1 MTKKIG
7 LQAFLRREVM
17 KTKLQVP
24 TENESPGFTKEASML
39 SAQPKIYEEPE
50 ENTFR
55 NVSDDKKEDYKAPLE
70 RLRHSST
77 PFAVRYEIKP
87 KSELRIRIEELRKQ
101 LLAVI
106 DTSFKNSHERAI
118 SAKERDRLLRSIEC
132 LEAQEKREKDNA
144 LRATGN
150 LPEPISEFE
159 RRQRQKEL
167 ELVKNALAGKEK
179 VKSPIKR
186 PFRPLDDDPDGETR
200 KALGLP
206 LRRRKLKKT
215 GKWANE
221 LRYAVPELR
230 YKDYGVEVL
239 KEILMCGADEEQE
252 VWLGKW
258 FSRLDAKIT
267 TSSEVRGSAK
277 EKST

>member
-1 MTKKIG
+1 MLEPPPPRSVVMTKKLS

-24 TENESPGFTKEASML
+24 TENESPRFTKEASML

-101 LLAVI
+101 LLAII

-144 LRATGN
+144 LRGMVFA
-150 LPEPISEFE
+150 
-159 RRQRQKEL
+159 
-167 ELVKNALAGKEK
+167 
-179 VKSPIKR
+179 
-186 PFRPLDDDPDGETR
+186 
-200 KALGLP
+200 
-206 LRRRKLKKT
+206 
-215 GKWANE
+215 
-221 LRYAVPELR
+221 
-230 YKDYGVEVL
+230 
-239 KEILMCGADEEQE
+239 
-252 VWLGKW
+252 
-258 FSRLDAKIT
+258 
-267 TSSEVRGSAK
+267 
-277 EKST
+277 

>member
-55 NVSDDKKEDYKAPLE
+55 NVSDDKQEDCKAPLE

-101 LLAVI
+101 LLAII

-144 LRATGN
+144 LRGMGFA
-150 LPEPISEFE
+150 
-159 RRQRQKEL
+159 
-167 ELVKNALAGKEK
+167 
-179 VKSPIKR
+179 
-186 PFRPLDDDPDGETR
+186 
-200 KALGLP
+200 
-206 LRRRKLKKT
+206 
-215 GKWANE
+215 
-221 LRYAVPELR
+221 
-230 YKDYGVEVL
+230 
-239 KEILMCGADEEQE
+239 
-252 VWLGKW
+252 
-258 FSRLDAKIT
+258 
-267 TSSEVRGSAK
+267 
-277 EKST
+277 